1 MEIHRMTPISNRVRM
16 RTLLWAAAMVVAL
29 AGCSTVPPAHNKTAR
44 ACANGFDAFERD
56 TLYFGR
62 SIPAGGQVSDAQ
74 WTRFL
79 DTHVTSAFP
88 QGLTVVDA
96 LGQWKGASGNVVR
109 ERSKLVVLL
118 HPRDPKA
125 DAAIAG
131 VVDAYRKVFGQEAV
145 LQERQAI
152 CVRF

>member
-1 MEIHRMTPISNRVRM
+1 MTAVPHRIRVRTFLCFGALM
-16 RTLLWAAAMVVAL
+16 AAL
-29 AGCSTVPPAHNKTAR
+29 AGCATAPAPAQPPAHKAAKT
-44 ACANGFDAFERD
+44 CDMGFDPFQRD

-79 DTHVTSAFP
+79 DATVTPAFP
-88 QGLTVVDA
+88 QGLTVIDA
-96 LGQWKGASGNVVR
+96 LGQWRGASGNVAR

-118 HPRDPKA
+118 HRRDAKA
-125 DAAIAG
+125 DTAIAG
-131 VVDAYRKVFGQEAV
+131 IVDAYRKAYGQEAV
-145 LQERQAI
+145 LQERQAV